1 MFRPQQED
9 FLQLDSIRAVQV
21 IRRVLA
27 RIDTR
32 LVSHG
37 ERVAFLAYSIIKDTP
52 VEKEFDLHKLFIL
65 TTLHDVG
72 AYKTEEIDNMVQF
85 ETETAFNH
93 AVYGYLLLRHITPLA
108 HAAEA
113 ILYHHTPYKEL
124 LKIDCDYKRYAQLIF
139 LADRIDIL
147 HLSGKVPDLNAVI
160 RSHAG
165 NVFAP
170 DLVELFI
177 SRNTDGAMTDMLDKE
192 RFMPLIREGFNKLKL
207 TCSEILRYLYLI
219 VFVIDFRSIYT
230 TTHTVQTT
238 GISAAIGR
246 CLYLPEQ
253 QLFELTTGA
262 FLHDLGKVSIPLS
275 ILEKPGT
282 LTDMEMAVMRKH
294 VTVTEDILSGIVD
307 DTIFKIA
314 TRHHEKLDGSGY
326 PNGLRGT
333 DMTLCE
339 RIVAV
344 ADIVSALMGK
354 HSYKEIFE
362 DEKINFILRKMRD
375 TKQLDQLAV
384 NTMLRYY
391 DTIKTAVKTENARVQ
406 QLYDTIYS
414 EYALLTGM
422 PKKDS

>member
-1 MFRPQQED
+1 
-9 FLQLDSIRAVQV
+9 
-21 IRRVLA
+21 
-27 RIDTR
+27 
-32 LVSHG
+32 
-37 ERVAFLAYSIIKDTP
+37 
-52 VEKEFDLHKLFIL
+52 
-65 TTLHDVG
+65 
-72 AYKTEEIDNMVQF
+72 
-85 ETETAFNH
+85 
-93 AVYGYLLLRHITPLA
+93 
-108 HAAEA
+108 
-113 ILYHHTPYKEL
+113 
-124 LKIDCDYKRYAQLIF
+124 
-139 LADRIDIL
+139 
-147 HLSGKVPDLNAVI
+147 
-160 RSHAG
+160 
-165 NVFAP
+165 
-170 DLVELFI
+170 
-177 SRNTDGAMTDMLDKE
+177 
-192 RFMPLIREGFNKLKL
+192 
-207 TCSEILRYLYLI
+207 
-219 VFVIDFRSIYT
+219 
-230 TTHTVQTT
+230 
-238 GISAAIGR
+238 
-246 CLYLPEQ
+246 
-253 QLFELTTGA
+253 
-262 FLHDLGKVSIPLS
+262 
-275 ILEKPGT
+275 
-282 LTDMEMAVMRKH
+282 MEMAVMRKH

-354 HSYKEIFE
+354 RSYKEIFE